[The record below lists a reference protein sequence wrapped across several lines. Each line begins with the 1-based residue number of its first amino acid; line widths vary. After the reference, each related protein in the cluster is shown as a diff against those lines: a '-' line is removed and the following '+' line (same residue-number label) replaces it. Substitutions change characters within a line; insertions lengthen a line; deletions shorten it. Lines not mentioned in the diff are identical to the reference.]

1 MPLLRVVVAKTKKDK
16 EEEKGQVQEDTKQR
30 IRTYATCVFD
40 IKEKHCWSVEISLF
54 ARIVNYHRNVID
66 VI

>member
-16 EEEKGQVQEDTKQR
+16 EEEKGQLQEDTKQR

-40 IKEKHCWSVEISLF
+40 IKETHSWSVEISLL